1 MVRMTS
7 KQAGFSLV
15 ELMIAVAIMTIM
27 AAFVIP
33 GYFAKEPFRR
43 LNAASQDLFANLQL
57 AKVEAIKSNANVVVG
72 FYTEGEPLPALP
84 LTPVPL
90 PSPGTF
96 GSYMVFDDNGS
107 GGGTAGDNIWNGTE
121 PVLVPPVAVAG
132 DIPLRTVTF
141 TTRSTTGFDPQGL
154 PLEVITISL
163 GTSTI
168 VTDTRA
174 TRTITVSVS
183 GGIKM
188 SE

>member
-1 MVRMTS
+1 
-7 KQAGFSLV
+7 
-15 ELMIAVAIMTIM
+15 MIAVAIMAIM

-57 AKVEAIKSNANVVVG
+57 AKVEAINRNSNVVVRC
-72 FYTEGEPLPALP
+72 YTEGEPLPVLP

-121 PVLVPPVAVAG
+121 PILVQPVALPA

-141 TTRSTTGFDPQGL
+141 ATQSAIVFDPRGL
-154 PLEVITISL
+154 PLEVITITLS
-163 GTSTI
+163 TSTI
-168 VTDTRA
+168 VADTRA
-174 TRTITVSVS
+174 TRTITVSIS
-183 GGIKM
+183 GGIRM
-188 SE
+188 SEL